1 MSLGTVH
8 SANEPVKFS
17 HLRHACAQIDAS
29 VSALAERQQKT
40 QEINLLRFADIENKL
55 GIVLANPLLARADVP
70 LFLAPFVHPL
80 KCWTQAASFQIVFDT
95 QINGWE
101 RQGLFNAVQ
110 GRGGLTF
117 VVETDKGDVFGCH
130 LTATVQSLGRWTE
143 DPAFFVFTLQSRM
156 EREPRR
162 WAIGDGQRALYLCSE
177 QSYGDFLFGAFS
189 AFQIQS
195 TPYVKKSRVNQE
207 AVHAYRGLADAR
219 VFVGNVHP
227 KYFRAQRFVVVWWQ

>member
-95 QINGWE
+95 QIN
-101 RQGLFNAVQ
+101 
-110 GRGGLTF
+110 
-117 VVETDKGDVFGCH
+117 GCH